1 MRHVKTDRIEQ
12 ATKRRTCTKLIRF
25 SPEELRIVTDRARA
39 AGRPVACY
47 VRESTQGISPQK
59 RKTELSDS
67 LIRALAHVCSRLAEL
82 SCIAREHCLPR
93 AADFDRAV
101 AEVLDVIRTLD

>member
-1 MRHVKTDRIEQ
+1 VSRVKINRIDQ
-12 ATKRRTCTKLIRF
+12 MTKRRTCTKLIRF

-47 VRESTQGISPQK
+47 VRESTQGNSPHK
-59 RKTELSDS
+59 RKTELSDT
-67 LIRALAHVCSRLAEL
+67 LIRALAQVCNRLAEL
-82 SCIAREHCLPR
+82 SRIASEECLPC

-101 AEVLDVIRTLD
+101 AEVLEVIRTLD

>member
-1 MRHVKTDRIEQ
+1 MRHARKDRVEQ
-12 ATKRRTCTKLIRF
+12 TTKRRTCTKLIRF
-25 SPEELRIVTDRARA
+25 SPEELRIVIDRARA

-67 LIRALAHVCSRLAEL
+67 LIRALAQLCNRLAEL
-82 SCIAREHCLPR
+82 SRLAKEHSLPR

-101 AEVLDVIRTLD
+101 AEVLDIIRTLD